1 MVTFDAVWKRFVP
14 VETNQI
20 SVFEIVICS
29 LEHDLLLVKVDQ
41 SFLVFFTIDV
51 VSVLA

>member
-1 MVTFDAVWKRFVP
+1 MVTFDTVWKRFVP

-20 SVFEIVICS
+20 SIFEIVICS
-29 LEHDLLLVKVDQ
+29 LEHDLLLVEVDKA
-41 SFLVFFTIDV
+41 FLVFLTIDV